1 MIKQLCNTTRHVN
14 KCKRPAPK
22 TKLSKSETG
31 EYKCTCESTFAFASY
46 LKRHSK
52 TREKEQL
59 ACEKCGKTDSRKDH
73 FEKHVFSCTEI
84 IPTMSFS
91 ASNIDT

>member
-1 MIKQLCNTTRHVN
+1 MIKQLSNTTWHVN

-22 TKLSKSETG
+22 TKSSKSETG
-31 EYKCTCESTFAFASY
+31 EYKCTTCESTFAFASY

-52 TREKEQL
+52 THEKEQL
-59 ACEKCGKTDSRKDH
+59 AYGKNDSRRDQ

-84 IPTMSFS
+84 IQTMSFS